1 MLSKKIFRLVNMLS
15 NDQMNTV
22 HCSLIKTYNVKII
35 LKLFSADN
43 DDSANQPSTS
53 QKFPILNTS
62 N

>member
-1 MLSKKIFRLVNMLS
+1 MLS

-22 HCSLIKTYNVKII
+22 HCSLIKAYNVKII

-43 DDSANQPSTS
+43 DYSANQPSTG